1 MPHGGPH
8 GSFAHAL
15 SCLRYMLLKMGYFF
29 LYINF
34 SGSTGYGKEV
44 LEASLTKIGE
54 KDADEI
60 IEVLKKVL
68 SEHSNISK
76 SDVHAYGGSYG
87 GYMSVIFGSR
97 YS

>member
-29 LYINF
+29 LYLNF

-44 LEASLTKIGE
+44 LEASLTKIG
-54 KDADEI
+54 
-60 IEVLKKVL
+60 
-68 SEHSNISK
+68 
-76 SDVHAYGGSYG
+76 
-87 GYMSVIFGSR
+87 
-97 YS
+97 